1 MKTNRAAHWIVR
13 IKGAFLGLA
22 LVGMAGV
29 AFTFGEF
36 AAARSAQATAFQ
48 TGCDQAPNISLG
60 DLLDAMH

>member
-13 IKGAFLGLA
+13 IRSISLGLA
-22 LVGMAGV
+22 LAGMVGV

-48 TGCDQAPNISLG
+48 TGCNQAPNVTLG

>member
-22 LVGMAGV
+22 VVGMVGI

-36 AAARSAQATAFQ
+36 AAALSAQATAFQ
-48 TGCDQAPNISLG
+48 TGCNQAPNISLG
-60 DLLDAMH
+60 NLLNAMH